1 MYKNVYYYVDVF
13 SVKVPCYFAIPSDI
27 NKERM
32 VQFGLSDKKEIQ
44 ITFPIEVQA
53 SYPIFKTDTELFAG
67 DRMENILNNIYI
79 VSDKKDNEVEK
90 DIWPTGNNNSPNI
103 P

>member
-1 MYKNVYYYVDVF
+1 MVYF
-13 SVKVPCYFAIPSDI
+13 
-27 NKERM
+27 
-32 VQFGLSDKKEIQ
+32 Q
-44 ITFPIEVQA
+44 T
-53 SYPIFKTDTELFAG
+53 FAG

-79 VSDKKDNEVEK
+79 VSDKKDNTDSAGRKIEVEK